1 VFELFLGFAV
11 SLMTEADLTLLYDTE
26 KVLAES
32 EETHTGSIAHL
43 SVTKSVAED
52 SGALLGGALALWSF
66 DAMVLV
72 QSLVACLCFG
82 LAILLFEP
90 PSLTKEG
97 EVSLLGFRAIYLHL
111 MQGDALLRK
120 VFIAMP
126 IYSLSTFHVVWLVQS
141 YWEEQGISLVIFGA
155 LWFAQS
161 LTVGIASKWGF
172 ALEKYKGAA
181 FSLAIIGLLPI
192 AVHF

>member
-1 VFELFLGFAV
+1 
-11 SLMTEADLTLLYDTE
+11 
-26 KVLAES
+26 
-32 EETHTGSIAHL
+32 
-43 SVTKSVAED
+43 VAEG
-52 SGALLGGALALWSF
+52 SAALLGGALALWSF
-66 DAMVLV
+66 DAMVLA

-97 EVSLLGFRAIYLHL
+97 EVSLLGVRAIYLHL

-126 IYSLSTFHVVWLVQS
+126 IYNLSTFHVVWLVQS
-141 YWEEQGISLVIFGA
+141 HWEEQGISLVVFGA

-161 LTVGIASKWGF
+161 LTAGIASKWGF

-181 FSLAIIGLLPI
+181 FSLAVIGLLPI
-192 AVHF
+192 PAHFGMAWVGGWAGIGICFVLFFCRGLHQVILTNALSRRIPGSVRATVN